1 MSLTI
6 LTADELQNL
15 EMRAANQLGAD
26 TLMKRAGAAA
36 AELIMK
42 RLEDAGVEQRRV
54 TLLVGPGNNG
64 GDALACACELREKGA
79 VVNVVLPGGRRP
91 TSALALAQLERWTQ
105 AGGTTYDDPYMTE
118 KADCVVDGLFGTGLA
133 KPITGDYLDAVLWFN
148 ERQALKVSLDIPS
161 GLNPVTGHWT
171 GSYPGCSADVTIT
184 FLCVK
189 SGLYMCEGADAAGE
203 IVLNE
208 LDVSVPLSP
217 LSVIG
222 TDEFPRVL
230 RPRVKNSHKG
240 DYGSVAVIGGTD
252 IMLGGNA
259 EFMAKSDLRKQ
270 GLSDELIA
278 ESNSFA
284 ETDDPEILAARAA
297 LISGA
302 GRVTLECRAEHA
314 PHVDMV
320 YPEIM
325 FATKPVNL
333 EDFDA
338 IVLGCGLGTSAE
350 AKARVIE
357 ALNCQKP
364 LILDADALNIIAA
377 DIKLQ
382 DMVLA
387 RRAPTV
393 LTPHPGEA
401 ARLLRRDTAG
411 VTADRVAA
419 CRELAVQTGAIVV
432 LKGAGTVIS
441 MRSSRTWIN
450 PTGSPMLATGGSGD
464 VLAGMIG
471 AMFAQGYD
479 MVESVLAA
487 VYFHGLS
494 AEGLEAG
501 FTAGEIAPN
510 AMALVHDARVSYDL

>member
-252 IMLGGNA
+252 GMIGA
-259 EFMAKSDLRKQ
+259 S
-270 GLSDELIA
+270 
-278 ESNSFA
+278 
-284 ETDDPEILAARAA
+284 ILAVRAA

>member
-1 MSLTI
+1 MCEYNNPHIFSFQDPRNPIMSLTI

-252 IMLGGNA
+252 GMIGA
-259 EFMAKSDLRKQ
+259 S
-270 GLSDELIA
+270 
-278 ESNSFA
+278 
-284 ETDDPEILAARAA
+284 ILAARAA

>member
-1 MSLTI
+1 MSLII

-79 VVNVVLPGGRRP
+79 VLNVVLPGGRRP

-252 IMLGGNA
+252 GMIGA
-259 EFMAKSDLRKQ
+259 S
-270 GLSDELIA
+270 
-278 ESNSFA
+278 
-284 ETDDPEILAARAA
+284 ILAARAA

-338 IVLGCGLGTSAE
+338 LVLGCGLGTSAE

>member
-252 IMLGGNA
+252 GMIGA
-259 EFMAKSDLRKQ
+259 S
-270 GLSDELIA
+270 
-278 ESNSFA
+278 
-284 ETDDPEILAARAA
+284 ILAARAA

-450 PTGSPMLATGGSGD
+450 PTGSPVLATGGSGD

>member
-1 MSLTI
+1 M
-6 LTADELQNL
+6 
-15 EMRAANQLGAD
+15 
-26 TLMKRAGAAA
+26 
-36 AELIMK
+36 
-42 RLEDAGVEQRRV
+42 
-54 TLLVGPGNNG
+54 
-64 GDALACACELREKGA
+64 
-79 VVNVVLPGGRRP
+79 
-91 TSALALAQLERWTQ
+91 
-105 AGGTTYDDPYMTE
+105 
-118 KADCVVDGLFGTGLA
+118 
-133 KPITGDYLDAVLWFN
+133 
-148 ERQALKVSLDIPS
+148 
-161 GLNPVTGHWT
+161 
-171 GSYPGCSADVTIT
+171 TIT

-252 IMLGGNA
+252 GMIGA
-259 EFMAKSDLRKQ
+259 S
-270 GLSDELIA
+270 
-278 ESNSFA
+278 
-284 ETDDPEILAARAA
+284 ILAARAA

-364 LILDADALNIIAA
+364 LILDADA
-377 DIKLQ
+377 
-382 DMVLA
+382 
-387 RRAPTV
+387 P
-393 LTPHPGEA
+393 
-401 ARLLRRDTAG
+401 
-411 VTADRVAA
+411 
-419 CRELAVQTGAIVV
+419 
-432 LKGAGTVIS
+432 
-441 MRSSRTWIN
+441 
-450 PTGSPMLATGGSGD
+450 
-464 VLAGMIG
+464 
-471 AMFAQGYD
+471 
-479 MVESVLAA
+479 
-487 VYFHGLS
+487 
-494 AEGLEAG
+494 
-501 FTAGEIAPN
+501 
-510 AMALVHDARVSYDL
+510 VSYTHLTLPTT

>member
-252 IMLGGNA
+252 GMIGA
-259 EFMAKSDLRKQ
+259 S
-270 GLSDELIA
+270 
-278 ESNSFA
+278 
-284 ETDDPEILAARAA
+284 ILAARAA

-364 LILDADALNIIAA
+364 LILDANALNIIAA

>member
-252 IMLGGNA
+252 GMIGA
-259 EFMAKSDLRKQ
+259 S
-270 GLSDELIA
+270 
-278 ESNSFA
+278 
-284 ETDDPEILAARAA
+284 ILAARAA

-510 AMALVHDARVSYDL
+510 AMALVHDARVSCDL

>member
-42 RLEDAGVEQRRV
+42 HLEDAGVEQRRV

-252 IMLGGNA
+252 GMIGA
-259 EFMAKSDLRKQ
+259 S
-270 GLSDELIA
+270 
-278 ESNSFA
+278 
-284 ETDDPEILAARAA
+284 ILAARAA

>member
-208 LDVSVPLSP
+208 LDVSVPLFP

-252 IMLGGNA
+252 GMIGA
-259 EFMAKSDLRKQ
+259 S
-270 GLSDELIA
+270 
-278 ESNSFA
+278 
-284 ETDDPEILAARAA
+284 ILAARAA

>member
-252 IMLGGNA
+252 GMIGA
-259 EFMAKSDLRKQ
+259 S
-270 GLSDELIA
+270 
-278 ESNSFA
+278 
-284 ETDDPEILAARAA
+284 ILAARAA

-471 AMFAQGYD
+471 AVFAQGYD

>member
-148 ERQALKVSLDIPS
+148 ERHALKVSLDIPS

-252 IMLGGNA
+252 GMIGA
-259 EFMAKSDLRKQ
+259 S
-270 GLSDELIA
+270 
-278 ESNSFA
+278 
-284 ETDDPEILAARAA
+284 ILAARAA

>member
-1 MSLTI
+1 MSLII

-15 EMRAANQLGAD
+15 EMRAANQLGAG

-230 RPRVKNSHKG
+230 RPRVKISHKG

-252 IMLGGNA
+252 GMIGA
-259 EFMAKSDLRKQ
+259 S
-270 GLSDELIA
+270 
-278 ESNSFA
+278 
-284 ETDDPEILAARAA
+284 ILAARAA

>member
-161 GLNPVTGHWT
+161 GLNPVTGHWI

-252 IMLGGNA
+252 GMIGA
-259 EFMAKSDLRKQ
+259 S
-270 GLSDELIA
+270 
-278 ESNSFA
+278 
-284 ETDDPEILAARAA
+284 ILAARAA

-350 AKARVIE
+350 TKARVIE

>member
-1 MSLTI
+1 MSLII

-15 EMRAANQLGAD
+15 EMRAANQLGAG

-252 IMLGGNA
+252 GMIGA
-259 EFMAKSDLRKQ
+259 S
-270 GLSDELIA
+270 
-278 ESNSFA
+278 
-284 ETDDPEILAARAA
+284 ILAARAA

-471 AMFAQGYD
+471 AMFSQGYD

>member
-133 KPITGDYLDAVLWFN
+133 KPITGDYLDAILWFN

-252 IMLGGNA
+252 GMIGA
-259 EFMAKSDLRKQ
+259 S
-270 GLSDELIA
+270 
-278 ESNSFA
+278 
-284 ETDDPEILAARAA
+284 ILAARAA

>member
-26 TLMKRAGAAA
+26 ALMKRAGAAA
-36 AELIMK
+36 ADLIMK
-42 RLEDAGVEQRRV
+42 RLEAAGVEQRRV

-252 IMLGGNA
+252 GMIGA
-259 EFMAKSDLRKQ
+259 S
-270 GLSDELIA
+270 
-278 ESNSFA
+278 
-284 ETDDPEILAARAA
+284 ILAARAA

>member
-252 IMLGGNA
+252 GMIGA
-259 EFMAKSDLRKQ
+259 S
-270 GLSDELIA
+270 
-278 ESNSFA
+278 
-284 ETDDPEILAARAA
+284 ILAARAA

-510 AMALVHDARVSYDL
+510 AMALVHDARVNYDL

>member
-105 AGGTTYDDPYMTE
+105 ASGTTYDDPYLTE

-252 IMLGGNA
+252 GMIGA
-259 EFMAKSDLRKQ
+259 S
-270 GLSDELIA
+270 
-278 ESNSFA
+278 
-284 ETDDPEILAARAA
+284 ILAARAA

>member
-252 IMLGGNA
+252 GMIGA
-259 EFMAKSDLRKQ
+259 S
-270 GLSDELIA
+270 
-278 ESNSFA
+278 
-284 ETDDPEILAARAA
+284 ILAARAA

-401 ARLLRRDTAG
+401 AHLLRRDTAG

>member
-252 IMLGGNA
+252 GMIGA
-259 EFMAKSDLRKQ
+259 S
-270 GLSDELIA
+270 
-278 ESNSFA
+278 
-284 ETDDPEILAARAA
+284 ILAARAA

-432 LKGAGTVIS
+432 LKGSGTVIS

>member
-79 VVNVVLPGGRRP
+79 VVNVVLPGSRRP

-252 IMLGGNA
+252 GMIGA
-259 EFMAKSDLRKQ
+259 S
-270 GLSDELIA
+270 
-278 ESNSFA
+278 
-284 ETDDPEILAARAA
+284 ILAARSA

>member
-26 TLMKRAGAAA
+26 TLMKRAGATA

-217 LSVIG
+217 LSVTG

-252 IMLGGNA
+252 GMIGA
-259 EFMAKSDLRKQ
+259 S
-270 GLSDELIA
+270 
-278 ESNSFA
+278 
-284 ETDDPEILAARAA
+284 ILAARAA

>member
-252 IMLGGNA
+252 GMIGA
-259 EFMAKSDLRKQ
+259 S
-270 GLSDELIA
+270 
-278 ESNSFA
+278 
-284 ETDDPEILAARAA
+284 ILAARAA

-432 LKGAGTVIS
+432 LKGAGTVSS

>member
-91 TSALALAQLERWTQ
+91 TSALALTQLERWTQ

-252 IMLGGNA
+252 GMIGA
-259 EFMAKSDLRKQ
+259 S
-270 GLSDELIA
+270 
-278 ESNSFA
+278 
-284 ETDDPEILAARAA
+284 ILAARAA

-401 ARLLRRDTAG
+401 ARLLRRGTAG

>member
-252 IMLGGNA
+252 GMIGA
-259 EFMAKSDLRKQ
+259 S
-270 GLSDELIA
+270 
-278 ESNSFA
+278 
-284 ETDDPEILAARAA
+284 ILAARAA

-364 LILDADALNIIAA
+364 LILDADALN
-377 DIKLQ
+377 IKLQ

>member
-230 RPRVKNSHKG
+230 RPRAKNSHKG

-252 IMLGGNA
+252 GMIGA
-259 EFMAKSDLRKQ
+259 S
-270 GLSDELIA
+270 
-278 ESNSFA
+278 
-284 ETDDPEILAARAA
+284 ILAARAA

>member
-252 IMLGGNA
+252 GMIGA
-259 EFMAKSDLRKQ
+259 S
-270 GLSDELIA
+270 
-278 ESNSFA
+278 
-284 ETDDPEILAARAA
+284 ILAARAA

-377 DIKLQ
+377 NIKLQ

>member
-252 IMLGGNA
+252 GMIGA
-259 EFMAKSDLRKQ
+259 S
-270 GLSDELIA
+270 
-278 ESNSFA
+278 
-284 ETDDPEILAARAA
+284 ILAARAA

-419 CRELAVQTGAIVV
+419 CRELAIQTGAIVV

>member
-252 IMLGGNA
+252 GMIGA
-259 EFMAKSDLRKQ
+259 S
-270 GLSDELIA
+270 
-278 ESNSFA
+278 
-284 ETDDPEILAARAA
+284 ILAARAA

-411 VTADRVAA
+411 VTADRV
-419 CRELAVQTGAIVV
+419 ELAVQTGAIVV

>member
-252 IMLGGNA
+252 GMIGA
-259 EFMAKSDLRKQ
+259 S
-270 GLSDELIA
+270 
-278 ESNSFA
+278 
-284 ETDDPEILAARAA
+284 ILAARAA

-338 IVLGCGLGTSAE
+338 IVLGCGLSTSAE

>member
-6 LTADELQNL
+6 LTADELLNL

-252 IMLGGNA
+252 GMIGA
-259 EFMAKSDLRKQ
+259 S
-270 GLSDELIA
+270 
-278 ESNSFA
+278 
-284 ETDDPEILAARAA
+284 ILAARAA

>member
-252 IMLGGNA
+252 GMIGA
-259 EFMAKSDLRKQ
+259 S
-270 GLSDELIA
+270 
-278 ESNSFA
+278 
-284 ETDDPEILAARAA
+284 ILAARSA

-510 AMALVHDARVSYDL
+510 AMVLVHDARVSYDL

>member
-79 VVNVVLPGGRRP
+79 VVNVMLPGGRRP

-252 IMLGGNA
+252 GMIGA
-259 EFMAKSDLRKQ
+259 S
-270 GLSDELIA
+270 
-278 ESNSFA
+278 
-284 ETDDPEILAARAA
+284 ILAARAA

>member
-252 IMLGGNA
+252 GMIGA
-259 EFMAKSDLRKQ
+259 S
-270 GLSDELIA
+270 
-278 ESNSFA
+278 
-284 ETDDPEILAARAA
+284 ILAARAA

-325 FATKPVNL
+325 FATKPLNL

>member
-133 KPITGDYLDAVLWFN
+133 KPITGDYLAAVLWFN

-203 IVLNE
+203 IVLTE

-252 IMLGGNA
+252 GMIGA
-259 EFMAKSDLRKQ
+259 S
-270 GLSDELIA
+270 
-278 ESNSFA
+278 
-284 ETDDPEILAARAA
+284 ILAARAA

-302 GRVTLECRAEHA
+302 GRVTRECRAEHA
-314 PHVDMV
+314 PHVDIV

-393 LTPHPGEA
+393 LTQHPGED

>member
-91 TSALALAQLERWTQ
+91 TSALALAQLERWTL

-252 IMLGGNA
+252 GMIGA
-259 EFMAKSDLRKQ
+259 S
-270 GLSDELIA
+270 
-278 ESNSFA
+278 
-284 ETDDPEILAARAA
+284 ILAARAA

>member
-148 ERQALKVSLDIPS
+148 
-161 GLNPVTGHWT
+161 

-252 IMLGGNA
+252 GMIGA
-259 EFMAKSDLRKQ
+259 S
-270 GLSDELIA
+270 
-278 ESNSFA
+278 
-284 ETDDPEILAARAA
+284 ILAARAA

>member
-252 IMLGGNA
+252 GMIGA
-259 EFMAKSDLRKQ
+259 S
-270 GLSDELIA
+270 
-278 ESNSFA
+278 
-284 ETDDPEILAARAA
+284 ILAARAA

-401 ARLLRRDTAG
+401 SRLLRRDTAG

>member
-1 MSLTI
+1 MSLII

-148 ERQALKVSLDIPS
+148 ERQALKLSLDIPS

-252 IMLGGNA
+252 GMIGA
-259 EFMAKSDLRKQ
+259 S
-270 GLSDELIA
+270 
-278 ESNSFA
+278 
-284 ETDDPEILAARAA
+284 ILAARAA

-338 IVLGCGLGTSAE
+338 LVLGCGLGTSAE

-494 AEGLEAG
+494 TEGLEAG

>member
-1 MSLTI
+1 MSLII
-6 LTADELQNL
+6 LTANELQNL
-15 EMRAANQLGAD
+15 EMRAANQLGAG

-252 IMLGGNA
+252 GMIGA
-259 EFMAKSDLRKQ
+259 S
-270 GLSDELIA
+270 
-278 ESNSFA
+278 
-284 ETDDPEILAARAA
+284 ILAARAA

-338 IVLGCGLGTSAE
+338 IDLGCGLGTSAE

-382 DMVLA
+382 DMELA

-432 LKGAGTVIS
+432 LMGAGTVIS